1 MYDTIMPN
9 HDIEPAIQRFA
20 RQRARRI
27 MRSAPP
33 ALVDAMGG
41 EERIVR
47 MCFRDAS
54 RASTSLTVSPR
65 VRLERMVAH
74 WSKVL
79 RSADDGT
86 PPPTDLDEEGLVI
99 LELDGILRTRVA
111 ELEAALSSGD
121 VEGAFR
127 LLRNVTVAR
136 DGEEQPAAVAVP
148 DTLDPDSAY
157 WLDLV
162 QDN

>member
-1 MYDTIMPN
+1 MYDTAMPN

-54 RASTSLTVSPR
+54 RASTALTVSPR

-79 RSADDGT
+79 DGT
-86 PPPTDLDEEGLVI
+86 PPPDGVDDEGLI
-99 LELDGILRTRVA
+99 IIELDGILRTRVA
-111 ELEAALSSGD
+111 ELDAALSSGD
-121 VEGAFR
+121 VDGAFR
-127 LLRNVTVAR
+127 LLRDMTVAR
-136 DGEEQPAAVAVP
+136 NGEEQPVAVAVP

>member
-1 MYDTIMPN
+1 MYDTAMPSR
-9 HDIEPAIQRFA
+9 DIEPAIHRFA
-20 RQRARRI
+20 RQRARGI

-47 MCFRDAS
+47 MCLRDAS
-54 RASTSLTVSPR
+54 RASTALTVSPR

-79 RSADDGT
+79 DGT
-86 PPPTDLDEEGLVI
+86 PPTNNLDEEGLI
-99 LELDGILRTRVA
+99 IIELDGILRTRVA

-136 DGEEQPAAVAVP
+136 NGEEQPAAVAVP

-157 WLDLV
+157 WLDLN
-162 QDN
+162 QEN